1 MKGMKANMR
10 KVIIIFLLAI
20 VCEFPSAEALDVE
33 RNVESK
39 RNEQTY
45 VLIISGIIKNSKER
59 LAKDRAVIGLRR
71 FILNNAAVE
80 SDRLSVLVGRES
92 SVRKGSIIST
102 AGNLKEQI
110 DRLAGAV
117 KTGDRF
123 IFYYMGQANIVSDT
137 LRLNLPGPDITHKQL
152 AEWIN
157 GIKASSMLIVLDCPG
172 AGLAVKAVTGQNRI
186 IIGACTAEQHY
197 STQFS
202 EYFVPALI
210 DEKSDTDEDG
220 RISLLEAFTSASRG
234 VDDFYRRQAL
244 LTTETPVLEDNADG
258 IPSRQPWR
266 FKQSKKDGLAAS
278 KFFLSVE

>member
-1 MKGMKANMR
+1 MKANMR

-20 VCEFPSAEALDVE
+20 MCEFHSANALDVE
-33 RNVESK
+33 QNIESK
-39 RNEQTY
+39 ENGKTY
-45 VLIISGIIKNSKER
+45 VLIISGISKNSKER
-59 LAKDRAVIGLRR
+59 LAKDYAVMGLRR
-71 FILNNAAVE
+71 FVLDNAGVE
-80 SDRLSVLVGRES
+80 SDRLSVLTDRES
-92 SVRKGSIIST
+92 SVRKDSIVST

-110 DRLAGAV
+110 DRFAAIV
-117 KTGDRF
+117 NTADRF

-137 LRLNLPGPDITHKQL
+137 LRLNLSGPDITHNQL

-172 AGLAVKAVTGQNRI
+172 AGLAVKAVTGPDRI

-202 EYFVPALI
+202 EYFVPALL

-220 RISLLEAFTSASRG
+220 RISLLEAFTYASKS

-266 FKQSKKDGLAAS
+266 YKQNKMDGLAAS
-278 KFFLSVE
+278 RFFLSVE